1 MYLKPKLKCLNGV
14 FYLLINDKEIKT
26 PEKVSFDF
34 KVKIFPILILKELR
48 KFKLKNL
55 NQSVYY
61 NIFSIAKD
69 KISVDKQT
77 YIDEV
82 MKYINTDLICYWE
95 NKPEDLY
102 NLQLDNWNLQLKK
115 LKKEKLN
122 FDYTYNILPIKQR
135 NSSIGFLKNKLIKLD
150 DITLACLM
158 IVTKTTSSLLLSYL
172 FITNRIKPIDLY
184 KNTYL
189 HEIWQSK
196 KWGIVEEE
204 KEKREGDLLI
214 FKKIFK
220 LIKISYEQQ
229 KRPI

>member
-1 MYLKPKLKCLNGV
+1 MCLKPKLKCSNGV
-14 FYLLINDKEIKT
+14 INLLINDKEIKT

-34 KVKIFPILILKELR
+34 KEKIFPILILKEIKR
-48 KFKLKNL
+48 FKLKNL
-55 NQSVYY
+55 NQSIYY

-69 KISVDKQT
+69 KIFVDKQKC
-77 YIDEV
+77 IDEV
-82 MKYINTDLICYWE
+82 MRYINTDLICYWE

-102 NLQLDNWNLQLKK
+102 DLQLENWSLQLKK

-122 FDYTYNILPIKQR
+122 FDYTFNILPIIQR
-135 NSSIGFLKNKLIKLD
+135 NSSIELLKNKLIKLD
-150 DITLACLM
+150 DIILACLL

-196 KWGIVEEE
+196 KWGIVEEQ
-204 KEKREGDLLI
+204 KEKRETDLLI
-214 FKKIFK
+214 LKKIYK
-220 LIKISYEQQ
+220 LIKINYEQQ
-229 KRPI
+229 N

>member
-1 MYLKPKLKCLNGV
+1 MCLKLKLKYLDGV
-14 FYLLINDKEIKT
+14 FNLFINNKEIKT
-26 PEKVSFDF
+26 PEKISFNF
-34 KVKIFPILILKELR
+34 KYKIFPNLILKEIE

-69 KISVDKQT
+69 KILVDKQK
-77 YIDEV
+77 YIEEV
-82 MKYINTDLICYWE
+82 IKYINTDLICYWE

-102 NLQLDNWNLQLKK
+102 SLQKENWNKQLKT

-122 FDYTYNILPIKQR
+122 FDYTINILPIKQ
-135 NSSIGFLKNKLIKLD
+135 SHTSIELLKNNLIKFD
-150 DITLACLM
+150 DVILACLL
-158 IVTKTTSSLLLSYL
+158 IITKITSSVLLSYL

-196 KWGIVEEE
+196 KWGVVEEE
-204 KEKREGDLLI
+204 KEKRESDLLT
-214 FKKIFK
+214 FKQIYK
-220 LIKISYEQQ
+220 LIKIKNEYQN
-229 KRPI
+229 

>member
-1 MYLKPKLKCLNGV
+1 MCLKPKLKCSNGV
-14 FYLLINDKEIKT
+14 INLLINDKEIKT

-34 KVKIFPILILKELR
+34 KEKIFPVLILKEIKR
-48 KFKLKNL
+48 FKLKNL
-55 NQSVYY
+55 NQSIYY

-69 KISVDKQT
+69 KIFVDKQKC
-77 YIDEV
+77 IDEV

-102 NLQLDNWNLQLKK
+102 DLQLENWSSQLKK

-122 FDYTYNILPIKQR
+122 FDYTFNILPIKQR
-135 NSSIGFLKNKLIKLD
+135 NSSIELLKNKLIKLD
-150 DITLACLM
+150 DIILACLL

-196 KWGIVEEE
+196 KWGIVEEQ
-204 KEKREGDLLI
+204 KEKRETDLLI
-214 FKKIFK
+214 LKKIYK
-220 LIKISYEQQ
+220 LIKINYEQQ
-229 KRPI
+229 N